1 MREKE
6 LIVYRDFGKE
16 GKLLSE
22 MAWIARHY
30 LEKREKAR
38 GKLYACMSGLLEL
51 AGSHGFYGNIWHCYL
66 SNLLVSHENSYSRSC
81 EIRGAVEGTVNEA
94 VLHDIAVFR
103 ELFTFDYAQAA
114 RALGVPEFSQVLSY
128 QGNEQ
133 ESRVYNARGGAFR
146 SGVRGGDE
154 GAADRILPGVRCGK
168 IRAAQG
174 LPHRT

>member
-1 MREKE
+1 MKE

-22 MAWIARHY
+22 WRGSPAIIRK
-30 LEKREKAR
+30 KREKAR
-38 GKLYACMSGLLEL
+38 EKLYACMSGLLEL

-103 ELFTFDYAQAA
+103 ELFTFDYAQTA
-114 RALGVPEFSQVLSY
+114 RALGVPEFSQVPFLP
-128 QGNEQ
+128 GNEQ
-133 ESRVYNARGGAFR
+133 ERPGLQYPHPGPGSARSRWGFPKRR
-146 SGVRGGDE
+146 R
-154 GAADRILPGVRCGK
+154 RR
-168 IRAAQG
+168 R
-174 LPHRT
+174 